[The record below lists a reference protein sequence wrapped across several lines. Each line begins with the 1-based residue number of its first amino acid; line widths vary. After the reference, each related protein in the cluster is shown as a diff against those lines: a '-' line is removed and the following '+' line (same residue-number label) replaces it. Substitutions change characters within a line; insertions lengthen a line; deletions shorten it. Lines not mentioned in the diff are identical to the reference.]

1 MTEKTLLQQY
11 VQIGV
16 VVAAYWF
23 ISITLGKIISPVS
36 EKHIIPVIILLYSS
50 VCEQVPAERLCQAGR
65 PAVRDLVPVRGH
77 RPRMLRHQAARQILP
92 RQGGCTMDI

>member
-1 MTEKTLLQQY
+1 MQLQSRHRGEGLIPAAVTNKHLTESDRGEVSQEVRMTEKKLLQQY

-36 EKHIIPVIILLYSS
+36 E
-50 VCEQVPAERLCQAGR
+50 
-65 PAVRDLVPVRGH
+65 
-77 RPRMLRHQAARQILP
+77 
-92 RQGGCTMDI
+92 